1 MVSVIADPPYMVRVR
16 KPHPP
21 ENVSL
26 ARGTQWEESWL
37 KEMSSLFQTV
47 DRLSGCIVRSYFAID
62 WNNKNK
68 EMCNR

>member
-1 MVSVIADPPYMVRVR
+1 MVSVVADTPNMVRER

-26 ARGTQWEESWL
+26 ARGTQWEERWL
-37 KEMSSLFQTV
+37 KEMSLFQTV
-47 DRLSGCIVRSYFAID
+47 DRMSGCIVRSYFAIE
-62 WNNKNK
+62 WNNK